1 MSSGNN
7 LNLRGALLALAAMG
21 LYATHD
27 VVVKVLGRTYSP
39 IQIVFFGA
47 LLSFP
52 LVSFISLA
60 DRDGGR
66 LWPRQPIWVMLRS
79 ACMVLTS
86 VSAFYAFT
94 VLPLAQTYAILFAT
108 PLLVTL
114 MSIPFL
120 GEHVGLHRLGA
131 TVLGLVGVL
140 VVLRPGQEALSAG
153 HLSALLSA
161 VTGALASVI
170 ARRIGPT
177 ERPLVMLLFP
187 MLGNVVVMGALLP
200 LVYLPMP
207 FADLGLSGIIAVLG
221 LGAALMVILA
231 FRAGEAVIVAPM
243 QYSQILWA
251 TVYGYLLFDEPLD
264 GATFAGA
271 SIIIASGIYIVL
283 REALS
288 NRSRTRP
295 AMNTGAR
302 NETVTTPRLNPLA
315 RILGLP
321 PRQDR

>member
-1 MSSGNN
+1 MTDRTSHNPT
-7 LNLRGALLALAAMG
+7 GALLALLGMG

-27 VVVKVLGRTYSP
+27 VVVKYLGGIYSP
-39 IQIVFFGA
+39 IQIVFFAA

-60 DRDGGR
+60 DRDGGS
-66 LWPRQPIWVMLRS
+66 LWPRQTSWVFLRS
-79 ACMVLTS
+79 ACMVLTT

-114 MSIPFL
+114 MSIPML
-120 GEHVGLHRLGA
+120 GERVGAHRLAA
-131 TVLGLVGVL
+131 TILGLVGVL
-140 VVLRPGQEALSAG
+140 VVLRPGQDPLSSG

-161 VTGALASVI
+161 LSGALGSII
-170 ARRIGPT
+170 ARKIGQT

-187 MLGNVVVMGALLP
+187 MLGNFLVMGALLP
-200 LVYLPMP
+200 LVYVPMP
-207 FADLGLSGIIAVLG
+207 LAHLGMLGIIAVLG
-221 LGAALMVILA
+221 MAAALLMILA

-243 QYSQILWA
+243 QYSQMLWA
-251 TVYGYLLFDEPLD
+251 TAYGYLLFHEPLD
-264 GATFAGA
+264 RATVAGA

-283 REALS
+283 REALT

-302 NETVTTPRLNPLA
+302 TETVTTPRFTSLG
-315 RILGLP
+315 RILGFL